1 MNLKKLVCAVMLGL
15 AAPAAIQ
22 ATIAEPVT
30 VHAMAPASIHNH
42 GEEAM
47 KAKPVTLE
55 EAKNMALK
63 HAGYAEHEV
72 VFTDL
77 ERENEHGT
85 PVYEIEFRKDG
96 RAYEYEIRA
105 DNGQIIYHSFDIK
118 KRALVASDTHR
129 HEGPQVTIDQAKA
142 IVLKHARIADNDAK
156 MLGVKMD
163 YDDGLKVYKI
173 RFNHE
178 GIVCEY
184 EICLHGVIKEYKAEI
199 WQDLV

>member
-15 AAPAAIQ
+15 VAPVVVQAVPMPAQAMAPAAIHNN
-22 ATIAEPVT
+22 AAEG
-30 VHAMAPASIHNH
+30 IK
-42 GEEAM
+42 G
-47 KAKPVTLE
+47 KPVTLE
-55 EAKNMALK
+55 EAKDMALK
-63 HAGYAEHEV
+63 HAGYGEHEV

-118 KRALVASDTHR
+118 KRALIASDTHR
-129 HEGPQVTIDQAKA
+129 HEGPQITIDEAKA
-142 IVLKHARIADNDAK
+142 IVLKHANVSDDAAK
-156 MLGVKMD
+156 MLGVRTD
-163 YDDGLKVYKI
+163 YDDGLKVFKI
-173 RFNHE
+173 RFTHE
-178 GIVCEY
+178 GLVCEY